1 LRAVGAGHTAPAQ
14 LTYQVLTSAFH
25 DGTRMTIADL
35 LYPYIM
41 AYRWGDHEGGPV
53 YDPDIARATALL
65 RARLVGLKVL
75 RVDRSEQGIGD
86 LKVAR
91 ETPVIEVY
99 VNYTSADPPQV
110 AALAPPWSSL
120 PWHLLVLMEEV
131 VQQGWAAFSEAE
143 AQRQGVP
150 WLDLVR
156 QPAVHS
162 QLATLVD
169 DFARQGYRPDV
180 LQPFA
185 TVDE

>member
-1 LRAVGAGHTAPAQ
+1 LRAVGAGHTAAAQ

-65 RARLVGLKVL
+65 RALLVGLKVL

-86 LKVAR
+86 LKVVR
-91 ETPVIEVY
+91 EMPVIEVY
-99 VNYTSADPPQV
+99 VNYTSTDSPQV

-120 PWHLLVLMEEV
+120 PCHLPALMEEA
-131 VQQGWAAFSEAE
+131 VQRGWAALS
-143 AQRQGVP
+143 
-150 WLDLVR
+150 
-156 QPAVHS
+156 AVGAH
-162 QLATLVD
+162 
-169 DFARQGYRPDV
+169 R
-180 LQPFA
+180 
-185 TVDE
+185 